1 MSGSVKENI
10 KNDRKRKGN
19 NSIKKD
25 TITPDLHNPTH
36 VDELEWLYK
45 KELKKRGL
53 KGAETRYKV
62 VIDLLTNR
70 FTFTIIIMVLYL
82 LNGGVQLY
90 LKESL
95 WAGYFISCAVI
106 TGFTVL
112 LMAYEKL

>member
-1 MSGSVKENI
+1 M
-10 KNDRKRKGN
+10 
-19 NSIKKD
+19 
-25 TITPDLHNPTH
+25 
-36 VDELEWLYK
+36 
-45 KELKKRGL
+45 
-53 KGAETRYKV
+53 
-62 VIDLLTNR
+62 IDLLTNR
-70 FTFTIIIMVLYL
+70 FTFTVIIMVLYL